1 MILIDS
7 SSWIEALRESGKA
20 EVRKRVEGLLA
31 TGNAAWCDPVRLEL
45 WNGARGKQE
54 RKVLAQL
61 EKTVASLA
69 VDDAVWDQA
78 VTLAKSARDAG
89 LTASAVDLMIVACAR
104 RHGVELEHN
113 DQHLNRLQSL
123 QA

>member
-31 TGNAAWCDPVRLEL
+31 AGNAAWCDPVRLEL
-45 WNGARGKQE
+45 WNGARGQQE
-54 RKVLAQL
+54 RKALAQL
-61 EKTVASLA
+61 EKTVPLLP

-78 VTLAKSARDAG
+78 VRLAKSARDAG
-89 LTASAVDLMIVACAR
+89 VTVPAVDLIIVACAR
-104 RHGVELEHN
+104 RHAVDLEHN
-113 DQHLNRLQSL
+113 DRHLTRLQSL
-123 QA
+123 

>member
-31 TGNAAWCDPVRLEL
+31 AGNAAWCDPVRLEL
-45 WNGARGKQE
+45 WNGARGQQE

-61 EKTVASLA
+61 EKTVALLP

-78 VTLAKSARDAG
+78 VALAKSAVTRG
-89 LTASAVDLMIVACAR
+89 
-104 RHGVELEHN
+104 
-113 DQHLNRLQSL
+113 
-123 QA
+123 